1 VGTRDDAAG
10 TTALT
15 ALLLHAARAA
25 GAQSS
30 LAALPPG
37 AEAAVHAAAL
47 AALLVGAAVPSLRR
61 LAAGVRARRK
71 GDADAPASGAP
82 GLAARTKMAPTA
94 ALLFWCAAV
103 LCLALPSLR
112 GARPMLP
119 LADALALAV
128 TIKRGARAA
137 CAGLLR
143 AASLEV
149 CRLAE
154 GGASAAKQ
162 ACCSDEGVAKEAP
175 SQVSSA
181 AS

>member
-47 AALLVGAAVPSLRR
+47 AALLVGAAVLSLRS

-82 GLAARTKMAPTA
+82 GLAARTA

-103 LCLALPSLR
+103 LCLALPVLR

-119 LADALALAV
+119 LGDALALAV
-128 TIKRGARAA
+128 TVKRSARAA

-181 AS
+181 TS